1 MCILTCAQRVTTM
14 TRLQQNSNKNSI
26 LASVVVGKGLGLR
39 LKSLNYE
46 FVYILV
52 LNNVAI
58 LKKD

>member
-1 MCILTCAQRVTTM
+1 MCTLTYAQRVTTI

-26 LASVVVGKGLGLR
+26 LAGVVVGKGLGLR

-52 LNNVAI
+52 LDDVAI